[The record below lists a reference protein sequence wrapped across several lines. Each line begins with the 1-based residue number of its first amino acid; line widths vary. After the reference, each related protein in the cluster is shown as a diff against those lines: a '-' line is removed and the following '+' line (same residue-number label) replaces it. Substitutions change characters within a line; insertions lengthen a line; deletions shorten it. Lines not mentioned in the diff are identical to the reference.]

1 MFFYELIIGNYL
13 LKKQCNNFLFE
24 ILQRYLI
31 IIKFKFCK
39 KFEVRDILFIQWVY
53 MYFDKVNKYLFSK
66 VKSNDL
72 KNVVLNVVD
81 CLI

>member
-1 MFFYELIIGNYL
+1 
-13 LKKQCNNFLFE
+13 
-24 ILQRYLI
+24 
-31 IIKFKFCK
+31 
-39 KFEVRDILFIQWVY
+39 

-72 KNVVLNVVD
+72 ENVVLNVVD